1 MANSPSEGIEGT
13 PTSRLYILKNGPL
26 DIRIIDKDSAK
37 RIIDKEPFSP
47 LLCPQK
53 IYKAICTH
61 IPYPTLTLLTI

>member
-26 DIRIIDKDSAK
+26 DI